1 MSRNTT
7 LRVASLTQSSGVELN
22 AYLIADSKPTRQDQK
37 LKTLSEYVQQYPS
50 GWKKRLELAN
60 LLYEIGHIEQ
70 AVEEYRQV
78 LDRQQPP
85 SIGVHL
91 QLAKL
96 LQLMGQ
102 EVEAIAVYESALAN
116 ARNQAT
122 RQHISGSIAVCR
134 GDTQAAI
141 LAFESAASLEP
152 DNAAHWLALG
162 QVQMGRGDAVAA
174 LRGFDAVLSLHPEDI
189 VASIGSYDALVAVGN
204 VRPAQRRLSKAL
216 EVAPGDFG
224 VLKRLADT
232 RCRMRLVSGEEGK
245 QTKKTIASVLQLAPD
260 AADGHEL
267 LAYYHLFRGES
278 ANGVAV
284 LEGFTEEHPNH
295 PRGWYSY
302 GRYLFHTGEY
312 QRAAA
317 AMLEAYR
324 LYPQDCEI
332 YRALC
337 EILSVIS
344 PPVSLDPPQPPLK
357 RGELEQAKSSPSR
370 GELEEA
376 KPSNCKGGT
385 PLKVPLFKG
394 DLGGSHRPL
403 KVPLDPPQPPLTRGE
418 LEQAKSSNCKGG
430 TPLEVPLVK
439 GDLGGSHRRLKVPL
453 DPPQPPLTRGELEQA
468 KSSNCKGGTPLEV
481 PLVKGD
487 LGGSNNQVT
496 LASIVEEMLDRFP
509 DRWSVWTTAG
519 RVLVESF
526 QEIDRGCAVSVRGTQ
541 LEPQLP
547 EAWFCHG
554 RVLALAGKHREGVE
568 ALAQGW
574 QLLPEDGGYLQSV
587 SAAVW
592 LGESYGVLGDEVAS
606 RKWLEKA
613 CQFRELME
621 FDPAMAGYWQGRA
634 LLGLGDVTEA
644 VEAYRGALSRRLLY
658 PFHGEVEEAVKR
670 LKGKRRKGSR
680 AKA

>member
-7 LRVASLTQSSGVELN
+7 LRVVSLTQSSGVELN
-22 AYLIADSKPTRQDQK
+22 AYLVADSKPTRQEQK

-60 LLYEIGHIEQ
+60 LLSEMGHIEQ

-78 LDRQQPP
+78 IDRQQPP
-85 SIGVHL
+85 SIAVQL

-102 EVEAIAVYESALAN
+102 EVEAIAVYESASAN
-116 ARNQAT
+116 ARNEAT
-122 RQHISGSIAVCR
+122 RQHISGSIALCR
-134 GDTQAAI
+134 GDTQTAI
-141 LAFESAASLEP
+141 LAFESAATLEP
-152 DNAAHWLALG
+152 HNAAHWLALG

-174 LRGFDAVLSLHPEDI
+174 LGAFDAVLSLHPEDI

-204 VRPAQRRLSKAL
+204 VRQAQWRLSKAL

-267 LAYYHLFRGES
+267 LAYYHFFRGES

-312 QRAAA
+312 QRAAE

-337 EILSVIS
+337 EILPVTS
-344 PPVSLDPPQPPLK
+344 PRVPLDPPQPPLK
-357 RGELEQAKSSPSR
+357 RGELE
-370 GELEEA
+370 E
-376 KPSNCKGGT
+376 
-385 PLKVPLFKG
+385 
-394 DLGGSHRPL
+394 
-403 KVPLDPPQPPLTRGE
+403 
-418 LEQAKSSNCKGG
+418 AKSSNCTGE

-439 GDLGGSHRRLKVPL
+439 GDLGR
-453 DPPQPPLTRGELEQA
+453 
-468 KSSNCKGGTPLEV
+468 SNRE
-481 PLVKGD
+481 
-487 LGGSNNQVT
+487 VT
-496 LASIVEEMLDRFP
+496 LISIVEEMLDRFP

-526 QEIDRGCAVSVRGTQ
+526 QEIDRGCSVSAKGTQ

-547 EAWFCHG
+547 DAWFCHG
-554 RVLALAGKHREGVE
+554 RVLALALKHREAVE

-574 QLLPEDGGYLQSV
+574 QLLPEDGGYLQSM

-592 LGESYGVLGDEVAS
+592 LGESYRGLGDEVAS

-613 CQFRELME
+613 CQFAQELME

-644 VEAYRGALSRRLLY
+644 VEAYRSALKRRLLY
-658 PFHGEVEEAVKR
+658 PFRGEVEEAVKR

>member
-7 LRVASLTQSSGVELN
+7 FRVVSLTQSSGVELN
-22 AYLIADSKPTRQDQK
+22 AYLVLDEKPARIDQK

-60 LLYEIGHIEQ
+60 LLYAMGHIEQ

-78 LDRQQPP
+78 IDRQQPL
-85 SIGVHL
+85 IGVRL
-91 QLAKL
+91 QLGKL
-96 LQLMGQ
+96 LQLMGR
-102 EVEAIAVYESALAN
+102 EVEAIAVYESASAH
-116 ARNQAT
+116 ARNEAT
-122 RQHISGSIAVCR
+122 RQHISGSIALCR
-134 GDTQAAI
+134 NDTQAAI

-162 QVQMGRGDAVAA
+162 QVQRGRGDAVAA
-174 LRGFDAVLSLHPEDI
+174 LRSFDTVLSLNPDDV
-189 VASIGSYDALVAVGN
+189 VALIDSYDASQAVGN
-204 VRPAQRRLSKAL
+204 VRQAQRRLSKVL
-216 EVAPGDFG
+216 ELAPGDFRA
-224 VLKRLADT
+224 LKRLADT

-245 QTKKTIASVLQLAPD
+245 QTKKIISSVLQQAPD
-260 AADGHEL
+260 AADAREL
-267 LAYYHLFRGES
+267 LAYYHVFRGES
-278 ANGVAV
+278 ANGVGV
-284 LEGFTEEHPNH
+284 LEQFTEEHPNH

-302 GRYLFHTGEY
+302 GRCLFHTGEY
-312 QRAAA
+312 QKAAE
-317 AMLEAYR
+317 AMLKAYR

-337 EILSVIS
+337 EIL
-344 PPVSLDPPQPPLK
+344 PAADMT
-357 RGELEQAKSSPSR
+357 SSPAS
-370 GELEEA
+370 
-376 KPSNCKGGT
+376 
-385 PLKVPLFKG
+385 
-394 DLGGSHRPL
+394 
-403 KVPLDPPQPPLTRGE
+403 LDPPQPPLTRGE
-418 LEQAKSSNCKGG
+418 PEEAKSSNCTGG
-430 TPLEVPLVK
+430 TPVKVPLVK
-439 GDLGGSHRRLKVPL
+439 GDLG
-453 DPPQPPLTRGELEQA
+453 A
-468 KSSNCKGGTPLEV
+468 SNRE
-481 PLVKGD
+481 
-487 LGGSNNQVT
+487 VT

-509 DRWSVWTTAG
+509 QRWSVWTTAG

-547 EAWFCHG
+547 DAWLGHG
-554 RVLALAGKHREGVE
+554 RVLALAGKHREAVE

-574 QLLPEDGGYLQSV
+574 QLLPEEGGYLQSV

-644 VEAYRGALSRRLLY
+644 VEAYRSALSRRLLY
-658 PFHGEVEEAVKR
+658 PFRGEVEEAVKR
-670 LKGKRRKGSR
+670 LKGKRRKGDR

>member
-1 MSRNTT
+1 M
-7 LRVASLTQSSGVELN
+7 VSLTQSSGVELN
-22 AYLIADSKPTRQDQK
+22 AYLVLDEKPARIDQK

-60 LLYEIGHIEQ
+60 LLYAMGHIEQ

-78 LDRQQPP
+78 IDRQQPP
-85 SIGVHL
+85 SIGVRL
-91 QLAKL
+91 QLGKL
-96 LQLMGQ
+96 LQLMGR
-102 EVEAIAVYESALAN
+102 EVEAIAVYESASAH
-116 ARNQAT
+116 ARNEAT
-122 RQHISGSIAVCR
+122 RQHISGSIALCR
-134 GDTQAAI
+134 NDTQAAI

-152 DNAAHWLALG
+152 NNAAHWLALG
-162 QVQMGRGDAVAA
+162 QVQRGRGDAVAA
-174 LRGFDAVLSLHPEDI
+174 LRSFDRVLSLNPDDV
-189 VASIGSYDALVAVGN
+189 VALIDSYDASQAVGN
-204 VRPAQRRLSKAL
+204 VRQAQRRLSKVL
-216 EVAPGDFG
+216 EVAPGDFRS
-224 VLKRLADT
+224 LKRLADT

-245 QTKKTIASVLQLAPD
+245 QTKQIISSVLQLAPD
-260 AADGHEL
+260 AADAREL

-278 ANGVAV
+278 ANGVGV
-284 LEGFTEEHPNH
+284 LERFTEEHPNH

-302 GRYLFHTGEY
+302 GRCLFHTGEY
-312 QRAAA
+312 QKAAE
-317 AMLEAYR
+317 AMLKAYR

-337 EILSVIS
+337 EIL
-344 PPVSLDPPQPPLK
+344 PAADMT
-357 RGELEQAKSSPSR
+357 SSPAS
-370 GELEEA
+370 
-376 KPSNCKGGT
+376 
-385 PLKVPLFKG
+385 
-394 DLGGSHRPL
+394 
-403 KVPLDPPQPPLTRGE
+403 LDPPQPPLTRGE
-418 LEQAKSSNCKGG
+418 LEQ
-430 TPLEVPLVK
+430 VK
-439 GDLGGSHRRLKVPL
+439 PSHC
-453 DPPQPPLTRGELEQA
+453 TGE
-468 KSSNCKGGTPLEV
+468 TPLEV

-487 LGGSNNQVT
+487 LGGSNREVT

-526 QEIDRGCAVSVRGTQ
+526 QEIERGCDVSVRGTQ

-547 EAWFCHG
+547 DAWLGHG
-554 RVLALAGKHREGVE
+554 RVLALAGKHREAVE

-574 QLLPEDGGYLQSV
+574 QLLPEERGYLQSV

-644 VEAYRGALSRRLLY
+644 VEAYRSALSRRLLY
-658 PFHGEVEEAVKR
+658 PFRGEVEEAVKR
-670 LKGKRRKGSR
+670 LKGKRRKGDR

>member
-7 LRVASLTQSSGVELN
+7 FRVVSIAHSSGVELN
-22 AYLIADSKPTRQDQK
+22 AYLVADSKPTRQEQK

-60 LLYEIGHIEQ
+60 LLSEMGHIEQ

-78 LDRQQPP
+78 IERQQPP
-85 SIGVHL
+85 SIGVQL

-102 EVEAIAVYESALAN
+102 EAEAVAVYESALAN
-116 ARNQAT
+116 ARNEAT
-122 RQHISGSIAVCR
+122 RQHISGSIALCR
-134 GDTQAAI
+134 GDNQIAI

-152 DNAAHWLALG
+152 NNAAHWLALG

-174 LRGFDAVLSLHPEDI
+174 LGAFDAVLSLHPDDV
-189 VASIGSYDALVAVGN
+189 VALIDSYDASQAVGD
-204 VRPAQRRLSKAL
+204 VRQAQRRLSKAL
-216 EVAPGDFG
+216 EVAPSDFG

-245 QTKKTIASVLQLAPD
+245 QTKKTIDSVLKLAPD
-260 AADGHEL
+260 AGDGHEL
-267 LAYYHLFRGES
+267 LAYYHVFRGES
-278 ANGVAV
+278 AKGVAV

-312 QRAAA
+312 QRAAE
-317 AMLEAYR
+317 AMLKAYR

-337 EILSVIS
+337 EILS
-344 PPVSLDPPQPPLK
+344 
-357 RGELEQAKSSPSR
+357 E
-370 GELEEA
+370 
-376 KPSNCKGGT
+376 
-385 PLKVPLFKG
+385 VPLFKG
-394 DLGGSHRPL
+394 DLGGSNRRLPAS
-403 KVPLDPPQPPLTRGE
+403 LDPPQPPLRRGE
-418 LEQAKSSNCKGG
+418 LEEAKSSNCKGG
-430 TPLEVPLVK
+430 TPLEVPLFK
-439 GDLGGSHRRLKVPL
+439 GDLGGSSRHLKVPL
-453 DPPQPPLTRGELEQA
+453 F
-468 KSSNCKGGTPLEV
+468 
-481 PLVKGD
+481 KGD
-487 LGGSNNQVT
+487 LGGSNHQVT
-496 LASIVEEMLDRFP
+496 LTSIVEEMLDRFP

-526 QEIDRGCAVSVRGTQ
+526 QEIDRGCSVSAKGTQ
-541 LEPQLP
+541 LEPQLSD
-547 EAWFCHG
+547 AWFCHG
-554 RVLALAGKHREGVE
+554 RVLALALKHREAVE

-613 CQFRELME
+613 CHFQELME
-621 FDPAMAGYWQGRA
+621 FDPAMAGYWRGRA

-658 PFHGEVEEAVKR
+658 PFRGEVEDAVKR
-670 LKGKRRKGSR
+670 LKGKRRKGDR

>member
-7 LRVASLTQSSGVELN
+7 LRVVSLTQSSGVELN
-22 AYLIADSKPTRQDQK
+22 AYLVADSKPTRQEQK
-37 LKTLSEYVQQYPS
+37 LKTLSEYVQQFPS

-60 LLYEIGHIEQ
+60 LLSEMGQIEQ

-78 LDRQQPP
+78 IDRQQPP
-85 SIGVHL
+85 SIGVRL

-102 EVEAIAVYESALAN
+102 EVEAAAVYESASAN
-116 ARNQAT
+116 ARNEAT
-122 RQHISGSIAVCR
+122 RQHISGSIALCR
-134 GDTQAAI
+134 GDTQAGI

-152 DNAAHWLALG
+152 HNAAHWLALA
-162 QVQMGRGDAVAA
+162 QVQVGRGDAVAA
-174 LRGFDAVLSLHPEDI
+174 LRAFDAVLSLHPEDI

-204 VRPAQRRLSKAL
+204 VRQAQQRLSKAL

-267 LAYYHLFRGES
+267 LAYYHFFRGES

-317 AMLEAYR
+317 AMLKAYR
-324 LYPQDCEI
+324 LYPLDCEI

-337 EILSVIS
+337 EILPAARMTSS
-344 PPVSLDPPQPPLK
+344 PASLDRPQPTAQFHSHQK
-357 RGELEQAKSSPSR
+357 REFCR
-370 GELEEA
+370 GSAPVPTPDPDDSIGRSDQEGRH
-376 KPSNCKGGT
+376 GGT
-385 PLKVPLFKG
+385 APTENQTALG
-394 DLGGSHRPL
+394 DLGR
-403 KVPLDPPQPPLTRGE
+403 
-418 LEQAKSSNCKGG
+418 SNR
-430 TPLEVPLVK
+430 E
-439 GDLGGSHRRLKVPL
+439 
-453 DPPQPPLTRGELEQA
+453 
-468 KSSNCKGGTPLEV
+468 
-481 PLVKGD
+481 
-487 LGGSNNQVT
+487 VT
-496 LASIVEEMLDRFP
+496 LTSIVEEMLDRFP

-526 QEIDRGCAVSVRGTQ
+526 QEIDRGCAVSAKGTQ

-547 EAWFCHG
+547 DAWFAHG
-554 RVLALAGKHREGVE
+554 RVLALALKHRAAVE

-574 QLLPEDGGYLQSV
+574 ELLPEEGGYLQSV

-606 RKWLEKA
+606 RKCLEKA
-613 CQFRELME
+613 CQFAQELME
-621 FDPAMAGYWQGRA
+621 FDPAMAGYWRGRA
-634 LLGLGDVTEA
+634 LLGLGDVREA
-644 VEAYRGALSRRLLY
+644 VEAYRSALSRRLLY
-658 PFHGEVEEAVKR
+658 PFRGEVEEAVKR

-680 AKA
+680 SKA

>member
-7 LRVASLTQSSGVELN
+7 LRVVSLTQSSGVELN
-22 AYLIADSKPTRQDQK
+22 AYLVADSKPTRQDQK

-60 LLYEIGHIEQ
+60 LLYEMGQIEQ

-78 LDRQQPP
+78 IDRQQPP
-85 SIGVHL
+85 SIGVQL

-96 LQLMGQ
+96 LQLMGR
-102 EVEAIAVYESALAN
+102 EVEAVAVYESALAN
-116 ARNQAT
+116 ARNEAT
-122 RQHISGSIAVCR
+122 RQHISGSIALCR
-134 GDTQAAI
+134 NDTQGAI
-141 LAFESAASLEP
+141 LAFESAATLEP
-152 DNAAHWLALG
+152 HNAAHWLALG
-162 QVQMGRGDAVAA
+162 QVQVGRGDAVAA
-174 LRGFDAVLSLHPEDI
+174 LRAFDAVLSLHPEDI
-189 VASIGSYDALVAVGN
+189 VASIGCYDALVAGGN
-204 VRPAQRRLSKAL
+204 VREAQQRLSKAL

-267 LAYYHLFRGES
+267 LAYYHFFRGES
-278 ANGVAV
+278 AKGVAV

-312 QRAAA
+312 HRAAE
-317 AMLEAYR
+317 AMLKAYR

-337 EILSVIS
+337 EILPLTC
-344 PPVSLDPPQPPLK
+344 PPVPLDPPQPPL
-357 RGELEQAKSSPSR
+357 RR

-376 KPSNCKGGT
+376 KSSNCKGGT
-385 PLKVPLFKG
+385 PLKVPL
-394 DLGGSHRPL
+394 
-403 KVPLDPPQPPLTRGE
+403 
-418 LEQAKSSNCKGG
+418 
-430 TPLEVPLVK
+430 VK
-439 GDLGGSHRRLKVPL
+439 GDLGGSNRRLKVPL
-453 DPPQPPLTRGELEQA
+453 DPPQPPLRRGELEEA
-468 KSSNCKGGTPLEV
+468 KPSNCTGGTPVKV
-481 PLVKGD
+481 PLFKGD
-487 LGGSNNQVT
+487 LGGSNPQVT
-496 LASIVEEMLDRFP
+496 LTSIVEEMLDRFP

-526 QEIDRGCAVSVRGTQ
+526 QEIERGCGVSVRGTQ

-547 EAWFCHG
+547 DAWFSHG
-554 RVLALAGKHREGVE
+554 RVLALAGKHREAVE

-574 QLLPEDGGYLQSV
+574 QLLPEEGGYLQSV

-592 LGESYGVLGDEVAS
+592 LGEGYRRLGDEVAS

-613 CQFRELME
+613 CQFAQRLME
-621 FDPAMAGYWQGRA
+621 FDPAMAWYWQGRA

-644 VEAYRGALSRRLLY
+644 VEAYRSALKRRLLY
-658 PFHGEVEEAVKR
+658 PFRGEVEEAVKR
-670 LKGKRRKGSR
+670 LKGKRRKGDR

>member
-7 LRVASLTQSSGVELN
+7 LRVVSLTHSSGVELN
-22 AYLIADSKPTRQDQK
+22 AYLVLDFKPTRIDQK

-50 GWKKRLELAN
+50 GGKKRLELAN
-60 LLYEIGHIEQ
+60 LLYAMGRIEQ

-78 LDRQQPP
+78 IDRQQPL
-85 SIGVHL
+85 IGVRL
-91 QLAKL
+91 QLGKL
-96 LQLMGQ
+96 LQLMGR
-102 EVEAIAVYESALAN
+102 EVEAVAVYERALAS
-116 ARNQAT
+116 ARNEAT

-141 LAFESAASLEP
+141 LAFESAASLEA

-174 LRGFDAVLSLHPEDI
+174 LRSFDRVLSVNPDDV
-189 VASIGSYDALVAVGN
+189 VALIDSYDASQAVGN
-204 VRPAQRRLSKAL
+204 VRQAQRRLSKVL
-216 EVAPGDFG
+216 EVAPGDFRA
-224 VLKRLADT
+224 LKRLADT

-245 QTKKTIASVLQLAPD
+245 QTKQIIGSVLQLAPD
-260 AADGHEL
+260 TADAHEL
-267 LAYYHLFRGES
+267 LAYYHVFRGEC
-278 ANGVAV
+278 ANGVGV
-284 LEGFTEEHPNH
+284 LERFTEEHPNH

-302 GRYLFHTGEY
+302 GRCLLHTGEY
-312 QRAAA
+312 QRAAE
-317 AMLEAYR
+317 AMLKAYR

-337 EILSVIS
+337 EILPLTS
-344 PPVSLDPPQPPLK
+344 PP
-357 RGELEQAKSSPSR
+357 
-370 GELEEA
+370 
-376 KPSNCKGGT
+376 
-385 PLKVPLFKG
+385 
-394 DLGGSHRPL
+394 
-403 KVPLDPPQPPLTRGE
+403 VPLDPPQPPLTRGE

-430 TPLEVPLVK
+430 TPLEVPLFK
-439 GDLGGSHRRLKVPL
+439 GDLGGCNRRLPAPL

-468 KSSNCKGGTPLEV
+468 KPSNCKGGTPLEV
-481 PLVKGD
+481 PLDKGD
-487 LGGSNNQVT
+487 LGGSNPEVT

-509 DRWSVWTTAG
+509 ERWNVWTTAG

-526 QEIDRGCAVSVRGTQ
+526 QEIERGCGVSVRGTQ

-547 EAWFCHG
+547 DAWFCHG
-554 RVLALAGKHREGVE
+554 RVLALAGKHREAVE

-574 QLLPEDGGYLQSV
+574 QLLPEEGGYLQSV

-592 LGESYGVLGDEVAS
+592 LGESYRGLGDEVAS

-613 CQFRELME
+613 CQSRELME

-644 VEAYRGALSRRLLY
+644 VEAYRSALSRRLLY
-658 PFHGEVEEAVKR
+658 PFRGEVEEAVKR
-670 LKGKRRKGSR
+670 LKGKRRKGDR
-680 AKA
+680 A

>member
-7 LRVASLTQSSGVELN
+7 LRVVSLTQSSGVELN
-22 AYLIADSKPTRQDQK
+22 AYLVADSKPTRQEQK
-37 LKTLSEYVQQYPS
+37 LKTLSEYVQQFPS

-60 LLYEIGHIEQ
+60 LLSEMGQIEQ

-78 LDRQQPP
+78 IDRQQPP
-85 SIGVHL
+85 SIGVQL
-91 QLAKL
+91 QLGKL

-102 EVEAIAVYESALAN
+102 EVEAAAVYETASAN
-116 ARNQAT
+116 ARNEAT
-122 RQHISGSIAVCR
+122 RQHISGAIALCR
-134 GDTQAAI
+134 GDTQAGI

-152 DNAAHWLALG
+152 HNAAHWLALA
-162 QVQMGRGDAVAA
+162 QVQVGRGDAVAA
-174 LRGFDAVLSLHPEDI
+174 LRAFDAVLSLHPEDI

-204 VRPAQRRLSKAL
+204 VRQAQQRLSKAL

-324 LYPQDCEI
+324 LYPLDCEI

-337 EILSVIS
+337 EILPVTS
-344 PPVSLDPPQPPLK
+344 PPASLDPPQPPLR
-357 RGELEQAKSSPSR
+357 RGEIEQAKS
-370 GELEEA
+370 
-376 KPSNCKGGT
+376 SNCKGGT

-394 DLGGSHRPL
+394 DLGR
-403 KVPLDPPQPPLTRGE
+403 
-418 LEQAKSSNCKGG
+418 SNR
-430 TPLEVPLVK
+430 E
-439 GDLGGSHRRLKVPL
+439 
-453 DPPQPPLTRGELEQA
+453 
-468 KSSNCKGGTPLEV
+468 
-481 PLVKGD
+481 
-487 LGGSNNQVT
+487 VT
-496 LASIVEEMLDRFP
+496 LTSIVEEMLDCFP

-526 QEIDRGCAVSVRGTQ
+526 QEIERGCAVSAKGTQ

-547 EAWFCHG
+547 DAWFAHG
-554 RVLALAGKHREGVE
+554 RVLALALKHRAAVE

-574 QLLPEDGGYLQSV
+574 ELLPEEGGYLQSV

-606 RKWLEKA
+606 RKCLEKA
-613 CQFRELME
+613 CQSQELME
-621 FDPAMAGYWQGRA
+621 FDPAMAGYWRGRA
-634 LLGLGDVTEA
+634 LLGLGDVREA
-644 VEAYRGALSRRLLY
+644 VEAYRSALSRRLLY
-658 PFHGEVEEAVKR
+658 PFRGEVEEAVKR

-680 AKA
+680 SKA

>member
-1 MSRNTT
+1 MSRNTA
-7 LRVASLTQSSGVELN
+7 LRVVSLTQSSGVELN
-22 AYLIADSKPTRQDQK
+22 AYLVLDEKPARIDQK

-60 LLYEIGHIEQ
+60 LLYAMGRIEQ

-78 LDRQQPP
+78 IDRQQPL
-85 SIGVHL
+85 IGVRL
-91 QLAKL
+91 QLGKL
-96 LQLMGQ
+96 LQLMGR
-102 EVEAIAVYESALAN
+102 EVEAVAVYESASAN
-116 ARNQAT
+116 ARNEAT
-122 RQHISGSIAVCR
+122 RQHISGSIALCR
-134 GDTQAAI
+134 NDTQAAI
-141 LAFESAASLEP
+141 LAFESAATLEP

-162 QVQMGRGDAVAA
+162 QVQRGRGDAVAA
-174 LRGFDAVLSLHPEDI
+174 LRAFDTVLSLQPDDV
-189 VASIGSYDALVAVGN
+189 VALIDSYDASHAVGN
-204 VRPAQRRLSKAL
+204 VRQAQRRLSKAL
-216 EVAPGDFG
+216 EVAPGDFRA
-224 VLKRLADT
+224 LKRLADT

-245 QTKKTIASVLQLAPD
+245 QTKKIISSLLQQAPD
-260 AADGHEL
+260 AADAREL

-302 GRYLFHTGEY
+302 GRCLFHTGEY
-312 QRAAA
+312 QKAAE
-317 AMLEAYR
+317 AMLKAYR

-337 EILSVIS
+337 EILPVAGMTSS
-344 PPVSLDPPQPPLK
+344 PAPLDPPQPPLK
-357 RGELEQAKSSPSR
+357 REP
-370 GELEEA
+370 EE
-376 KPSNCKGGT
+376 
-385 PLKVPLFKG
+385 
-394 DLGGSHRPL
+394 
-403 KVPLDPPQPPLTRGE
+403 
-418 LEQAKSSNCKGG
+418 AKSSNCKGG

-439 GDLGGSHRRLKVPL
+439 GDLGR
-453 DPPQPPLTRGELEQA
+453 
-468 KSSNCKGGTPLEV
+468 
-481 PLVKGD
+481 
-487 LGGSNNQVT
+487 SNNQVT

-526 QEIDRGCAVSVRGTQ
+526 QEIERGCGVSVRGTQ

-547 EAWFCHG
+547 DAWFGHG
-554 RVLALAGKHREGVE
+554 RVLALAGKHREAVE

-574 QLLPEDGGYLQSV
+574 QLLPEEGRYLQSV

-592 LGESYGVLGDEVAS
+592 LGESYRVLGDEVAS
-606 RKWLEKA
+606 RKWLEKTG
-613 CQFRELME
+613 QSQELME

-644 VEAYRGALSRRLLY
+644 VEAYRSALSRRLLY
-658 PFHGEVEEAVKR
+658 PFRGEVEEAVKR
-670 LKGKRRKGSR
+670 LKGKRRKGDR

>member
-1 MSRNTT
+1 
-7 LRVASLTQSSGVELN
+7 VELN
-22 AYLIADSKPTRQDQK
+22 AYLIADSKPTRQEQK
-37 LKTLSEYVQQYPS
+37 LKTLSEYVQQFPS

-60 LLYEIGHIEQ
+60 LLSEMGHIEQ

-78 LDRQQPP
+78 IDRQQPP
-85 SIGVHL
+85 SIGVRL

-96 LQLMGQ
+96 LQLTGQ
-102 EVEAIAVYESALAN
+102 EVEAIAVYETALAN
-116 ARNQAT
+116 ARNEAT
-122 RQHISGSIAVCR
+122 RQHISGSIALCR
-134 GDTQAAI
+134 NDTQAAI

-152 DNAAHWLALG
+152 NNAAHWLALG

-174 LRGFDAVLSLHPEDI
+174 LRAFDAVLSLNPDDV
-189 VASIGSYDALVAVGN
+189 VALIDSYDASQAVGN
-204 VRPAQRRLSKAL
+204 VRPAQRRLSKVL
-216 EVAPGDFG
+216 EVAPGDFR

-245 QTKKTIASVLQLAPD
+245 QTKQMISSVLQLAPD
-260 AADGHEL
+260 AADAREL

-278 ANGVAV
+278 ANGIGV
-284 LEGFTEEHPNH
+284 LERFTEEHPNH

-312 QRAAA
+312 QRAAE

-337 EILSVIS
+337 EILPAAGMTSS
-344 PPVSLDPPQPPLK
+344 PVFLDPPQPPLK
-357 RGELEQAKSSPSR
+357 RGEPEEAKSSPSR
-370 GELEEA
+370 GELEE
-376 KPSNCKGGT
+376 P
-385 PLKVPLFKG
+385 
-394 DLGGSHRPL
+394 
-403 KVPLDPPQPPLTRGE
+403 
-418 LEQAKSSNCKGG
+418 KSSNCTGE
-430 TPLEVPLVK
+430 TPLK
-439 GDLGGSHRRLKVPL
+439 
-453 DPPQPPLTRGELEQA
+453 
-468 KSSNCKGGTPLEV
+468 V

-487 LGGSNNQVT
+487 LGGSNGQVT

-519 RVLVESF
+519 RVLVENF
-526 QEIDRGCAVSVRGTQ
+526 QEIDRGCSLSAKGTQ

-547 EAWFCHG
+547 DAWFCHG
-554 RVLALAGKHREGVE
+554 RVLALALKHREAVE

-592 LGESYGVLGDEVAS
+592 LGESYRGLGDEVAC

-613 CQFRELME
+613 CQFDRELME
-621 FDPAMAGYWQGRA
+621 FDPAMAGYWRGRA

-644 VEAYRGALSRRLLY
+644 VEAYRSALSRRLLY
-658 PFHGEVEEAVKR
+658 PFRGEVEEAVKR

>member
-7 LRVASLTQSSGVELN
+7 LRVVSLTQSSGVELN
-22 AYLIADSKPTRQDQK
+22 AYLVLDEKPARIDQK

-60 LLYEIGHIEQ
+60 LLYALGRIDQ

-78 LDRQQPP
+78 IDRQQPL
-85 SIGVHL
+85 IGVRL
-91 QLAKL
+91 QLGKL

-102 EVEAIAVYESALAN
+102 EAEAVAVYESALAH
-116 ARNQAT
+116 ARNEAT
-122 RQHISGSIAVCR
+122 RQHICGSIALCR
-134 GDTQAAI
+134 GDTPAAI

-174 LRGFDAVLSLHPEDI
+174 LRAFDTVLSLNPDDV
-189 VASIGSYDALVAVGN
+189 VALIDSYDASQAVGN
-204 VRPAQRRLSKAL
+204 VRQAQLRLSKVL
-216 EVAPGDFG
+216 EVAPGDFRA
-224 VLKRLADT
+224 LKRLADT

-245 QTKKTIASVLQLAPD
+245 QTKQIIGSLLQLAPD
-260 AADGHEL
+260 AADAREL
-267 LAYYHLFRGES
+267 LAYYHVFRGES
-278 ANGVAV
+278 ANGIGV
-284 LEGFTEEHPNH
+284 LKRFTEEHPNH

-312 QRAAA
+312 QKAAE
-317 AMLEAYR
+317 AMLKAYR
-324 LYPQDCEI
+324 LYPQDTEI

-337 EILSVIS
+337 EILPAAEMI
-344 PPVSLDPPQPPLK
+344 
-357 RGELEQAKSSPSR
+357 SSP
-370 GELEEA
+370 A
-376 KPSNCKGGT
+376 
-385 PLKVPLFKG
+385 
-394 DLGGSHRPL
+394 
-403 KVPLDPPQPPLTRGE
+403 PLDPPQPPLTRGE
-418 LEQAKSSNCKGG
+418 PEEAKSSNCKGE
-430 TPLEVPLVK
+430 THLKVPLAKGDLGGSNPHLKVK
-439 GDLGGSHRRLKVPL
+439 GDLGGSNPHLK
-453 DPPQPPLTRGELEQA
+453 
-468 KSSNCKGGTPLEV
+468 V

-487 LGGSNNQVT
+487 LGGSNRQVSLT
-496 LASIVEEMLDRFP
+496 SIVEEMLDRFP
-509 DRWSVWTTAG
+509 ERWSVWTTAG

-526 QEIDRGCAVSVRGTQ
+526 QEIDRGCAVSAKGTQ

-554 RVLALAGKHREGVE
+554 RVLALARKHREAVE

-574 QLLPEDGGYLQSV
+574 HLLPEEGGYLQSV

-592 LGESYGVLGDEVAS
+592 LGESYRLLGDEVAS

-613 CQFRELME
+613 CQSQELME

-634 LLGLGDVTEA
+634 LLGLGDVTAA
-644 VEAYRGALSRRLLY
+644 VEVYRSALSLRLLY
-658 PFHGEVEEAVKR
+658 PFRGELEEAVKR
-670 LKGKRRKGSR
+670 LNGKRRKGDR